1 MVSDTI
7 KKAEKAEKQKAKNA
21 ARKAK
26 RVLGKTLSN
35 ASRPESD
42 DDMDSSEAAFD
53 DSGALPAADATAPAV
68 EEGGLPKRSR
78 NDGPLADSSAGA
90 ASSIAPAAVIDD
102 PVSMTRM
109 LQQVLAGLSA
119 LRTDVNAS
127 NAKSDQVAAAVCALD
142 TKFENKI
149 ADLKTE
155 FDSKFAVL
163 ASAAPAAVAA
173 WPALG
178 AASGSSD
185 GARVAPAAG
194 PPAKQPHSAAAAPK
208 GSAVVTNRLWVKGFA
223 TCQTTKMMATYA
235 NKYIN
240 LLSPDLVA
248 KAAVKATNFG
258 VSIAIVFPSKADAD
272 AAFDA
277 LKEHHLEFI
286 DKSTRRTEALRI
298 TKDKPQAV
306 RNRDRVIGALWK
318 RANDHL
324 VASAKLPGFKLMQS
338 NGKLYVVHDEVP
350 WELFKIAQGKSD
362 DKVSFEVTAHNA
374 NCEFIGIA
382 TVVSGVWADEA
393 EQVSN
398 RD

>member
-1 MVSDTI
+1 MG
-7 KKAEKAEKQKAKNA
+7 KKSRKLSKKNSAAPSAASGDGEGSGDEMAVDGASAANVIVETADSENDQKFK
-21 ARKAK
+21 KSK
-26 RVLGKTLSN
+26 PG
-35 ASRPESD
+35 
-42 DDMDSSEAAFD
+42 
-53 DSGALPAADATAPAV
+53 
-68 EEGGLPKRSR
+68 
-78 NDGPLADSSAGA
+78 DGPLADSSTGA
-90 ASSIAPAAVIDD
+90 ASSAAPAAASDD
-102 PVSMTRM
+102 PVSMTLM
-109 LQQVLAGLSA
+109 LQQVLVGLAA
-119 LRTDVNAS
+119 LRTDVCAS
-127 NAKSDQVAAAVCALD
+127 NAKSEQVAAAVCALD
-142 TKFENKI
+142 TKFDNKI

-155 FDSKFAVL
+155 FDTKFAVL

-173 WPALG
+173 WPAPG

-185 GARVAPAAG
+185 GARVASAAG
-194 PPAKQPHSAAAAPK
+194 PPAKQPPSAAAAPK

-223 TCQTTKMMATYA
+223 TCQTTKMMADYA
-235 NKYIN
+235 KQYIK
-240 LLSPDLVA
+240 LLTPDLEA

-272 AAFDA
+272 AAFDM

-338 NGKLYVVHDEVP
+338 NGKLYVVHDEIP
-350 WELFKIAQGKSD
+350 WELFKIAQVKSD
-362 DKVSFEVTAHNA
+362 DKTSFEVTAHNA